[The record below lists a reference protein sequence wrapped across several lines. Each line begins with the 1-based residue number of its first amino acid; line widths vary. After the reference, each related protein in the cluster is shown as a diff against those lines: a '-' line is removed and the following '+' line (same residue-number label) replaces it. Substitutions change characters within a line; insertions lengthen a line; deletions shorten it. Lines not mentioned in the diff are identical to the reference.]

1 MILALSAVNRTANWI
16 RKNGDAPISTRPSS
30 LAQTSAPGLCWAPQ
44 LIRRLDWERCSVA
57 FLGLERI
64 ERSPVRPPGARAVGL
79 AAAPGS
85 FNSLPTILYFEE
97 LPSIR
102 PSGRSSPN
110 WSLGPIQ
117 FRDRGSRLQLEWIVP
132 GLTALSFWIA
142 RTIRVSRWKALPVGL
157 GRRGAD
163 PIESEQV
170 FSGIPVDGR
179 WTIRLPAA
187 KHETKSELTLRCS
200 SAF

>member
-1 MILALSAVNRTANWI
+1 M
-16 RKNGDAPISTRPSS
+16 
-30 LAQTSAPGLCWAPQ
+30 AQTSAPGLCWAPL

-57 FLGLERI
+57 FLERI
-64 ERSPVRPPGARAVGL
+64 KRSPVRPPGARAVGL
-79 AAAPGS
+79 AAAPGW
-85 FNSLPTILYFEE
+85 FNSLSTILYFEE

-110 WSLGPIQ
+110 WSLGPIH
-117 FRDRGSRLQLEWIVP
+117 FRDRGSRLQLEWIAP

-142 RTIRVSRWKALPVGL
+142 RTLGVSRWKALPVGL

-163 PIESEQV
+163 PIESKQV

-179 WTIRLPAA
+179 WTIRLPSC
-187 KHETKSELTLRCS
+187 KTRNKVGTGS
-200 SAF
+200 SMRSSVPKKRGGMFFAY